1 MREFMI
7 IFNQAF
13 VTKAKTKSFII
24 TTALMIAAIFLFA
37 NMGKIID
44 TVQNV
49 TGGDDASGDVLLVQ
63 DESGMLARSFENAV
77 RGE

>member
-24 TTALMIAAIFLFA
+24 TTALMIAAVFLFA
-37 NMGKIID
+37 NMEKIID

-49 TGGDDASGDVLLVQ
+49 TGGEEIRQ
-63 DESGMLARSFENAV
+63 MFYMFMMRAV
-77 RGE
+77 CWQIV